1 MLNQLADAL
10 VQRLSEP
17 LPGREAQFRM
27 AASHRVPP
35 GFNPD
40 VSRARIGGVLI
51 ALYPDNGSVRTVLM
65 KRPDYAGAHSGQ
77 VSFPGGKMEPSDAD
91 IIATALREA
100 EEEVGLASGWVR
112 VLGQLTELYIP
123 VSNFLVHPV
132 VGVLDRPPVLVPDEK
147 EVERILLPD
156 LTHFLRPDI
165 IGQRSI
171 PVMNGLRVNAPY
183 YDVDGLVVWG
193 ATAMILSEFTQVL
206 SEVGFA
212 EAHRP

>member
-10 VQRLSEP
+10 VQRFSEP

-40 VSRARIGGVLI
+40 VSGARIGGVLI
-51 ALYPDNGSVRTVLM
+51 ALYPDSGTVRTVLM
-65 KRPDYAGAHSGQ
+65 KRPDYGGAHSGQ
-77 VSFPGGKMEPSDAD
+77 VSFPGGKMEPSDED

-100 EEEVGLASGWVR
+100 HEEVGLASERVT

-132 VGVLDRPPVLVPDEK
+132 VGVLDHVPRLVPEEK
-147 EVERILLPD
+147 EVERIILPD
-156 LTHFLRPDI
+156 LSHFLRSDV
-165 IGQRSI
+165 IGERSI
-171 PVMNGLRVNAPY
+171 PVMNGLRVRAPY
-183 YDVDGLVVWG
+183 YDVDGLTVWG
-193 ATAMILSEFTQVL
+193 ATAMILSEFTQL
-206 SEVGFA
+206 LREVGYGT
-212 EAHRP
+212 R